1 MNQLKRRFKIKSGR
15 ASFVRSAFGG
25 IGAIASLL
33 LGLYLCAVGALGL
46 VVGGDMFFPLV
57 PVSPQNAAVALLVL
71 GSFAVVSAVLAISD
85 SRLKRL
91 PQLVWAA
98 VLFLGLT
105 AAVFR
110 GDYRFDGLESFK
122 AHGWMLLGSFALL
135 CASWVHFN
143 TPSRKRPP
151 Y

>member
-1 MNQLKRRFKIKSGR
+1 MRRQFKIKSGGPGFIR
-15 ASFVRSAFGG
+15 GAFGA
-25 IGAIASLL
+25 IGAIANLF

-57 PVSPQNAAVALLVL
+57 PVSPENAATALLVL
-71 GSFAVVSAVLAISD
+71 GAFAVVASVLAISD
-85 SRLKRL
+85 GRLKRI

-98 VLFLGLT
+98 VLFVGLT

-110 GDYRFDGLESFK
+110 GDYRFDGMESFK
-122 AHGWMLLGSFALL
+122 AHGWMLLGSFVLL
-135 CASWVHFN
+135 CASWVRFK
-143 TPSRKRPP
+143 TPARKRSL

>member
-1 MNQLKRRFKIKSGR
+1 M
-15 ASFVRSAFGG
+15 RSALGG
-25 IGAIASLL
+25 IGAIANLF

-46 VVGGDMFFPLV
+46 VVGGEMFFPLV
-57 PVSPQNAAVALLVL
+57 PVSPENAAVALLVL
-71 GSFAVVSAVLAISD
+71 GSFAVVASVLAISGG
-85 SRLKRL
+85 RLKRI
-91 PQLVWAA
+91 PQLGWAA

-122 AHGWMLLGSFALL
+122 AHGWMLLGSFVLL
-135 CASWVHFN
+135 CASWVRFK
-143 TPSRKRPP
+143 TPSRKRSQ

>member
-1 MNQLKRRFKIKSGR
+1 MKRQFKIKSR
-15 ASFVRSAFGG
+15 RPSFIRSAFGG
-25 IGAIASLL
+25 IGAVANLL

-57 PVSPQNAAVALLVL
+57 PVSPENAAVALLVL
-71 GSFAVVSAVLAISD
+71 GAFAVVASVLAISD
-85 SRLKRL
+85 GRLKRI

-98 VLFLGLT
+98 VLFVGLT

-110 GDYRFDGLESFK
+110 GDYRFDGMESFK
-122 AHGWMLLGSFALL
+122 THGWMLLGSFVLL
-135 CASWVHFN
+135 CASWVRFK
-143 TPSRKRPP
+143 TPSRKRSL